1 MKKIFLKLLSAALLL
16 SVALTLFSC
25 GKDNGAPA
33 GMITASSEGADYY
46 FFVPDDWTVDLS
58 TKASGAYY
66 GESDSS
72 SVSVIS
78 WDLDNTVSTLDDW
91 WNINLSDIELVFKDV
106 TVVSEENTTV
116 SELYAK
122 KYTYTASLGEF
133 DYKIIQ
139 VACIKNSTV
148 YVFTYT
154 STLEYFDAH
163 LDEVDMMLENLTVK

>member
-1 MKKIFLKLLSAALLL
+1 MKKMLIKLLSVVLLL
-16 SVALTLFSC
+16 AVALTVFSC
-25 GKDNGAPA
+25 GKDDGAPA
-33 GMITASSEGADYY
+33 GMVTASSEGADYY

-66 GESDSS
+66 GSTDSS

-78 WDLDNTVSTLDDW
+78 WELDSASSTLEDW
-91 WNINLSDIELVFKDV
+91 WQVNLADIELVFKDV

-133 DYKIIQ
+133 NYKIIQ
-139 VACIKNSTV
+139 AACIKNSTV